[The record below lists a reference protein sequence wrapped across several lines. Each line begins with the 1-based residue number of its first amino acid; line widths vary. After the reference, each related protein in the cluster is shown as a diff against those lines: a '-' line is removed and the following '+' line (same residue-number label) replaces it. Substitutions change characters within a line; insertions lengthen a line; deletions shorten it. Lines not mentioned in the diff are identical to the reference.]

1 MMYVCISHNWEVKH
15 VEVGRQL
22 SAVASLSLS
31 HTLGQN
37 SGCHASTG
45 SVLIHRT
52 ISLVPL
58 ISLSFLMFLKIW
70 CNPDSQCFCDLK
82 QLLFFP
88 IILSMSYV
96 LKDGFIQG
104 DLAPFLT
111 PGLSEKETFLNEA
124 SSRWRAGR
132 QESWW
137 DSETFRDSHL
147 GSSVTQEYVNASY
160 FIDPSTSCD

>member
-1 MMYVCISHNWEVKH
+1 MEIR
-15 VEVGRQL
+15 RQL
-22 SAVASLSLS
+22 SSIASLSLS

-37 SGCHASTG
+37 LGCHASTG
-45 SVLIHRT
+45 SALIHRT

-58 ISLSFLMFLKIW
+58 ISLSFLMSLKIC
-70 CNPDSQCFCDLK
+70 CNPDPQCFCDLK

-88 IILSMSYV
+88 INLSMCYV

-104 DLAPFLT
+104 DLAPLLT
-111 PGLSEKETFLNEA
+111 PGLSVKETFLNEA

-137 DSETFRDSHL
+137 DSETSRDSHL
-147 GSSVTQEYVNASY
+147 RSCVTQEYVNTSY